1 MEITPLVSFHMWAL
15 CLLDG
20 EGNLRSWDFEA
31 WGVCWS
37 FEDQGSCGLPK
48 ASKCDRDQ
56 AFPWVGLLLPEVC
69 ARVFEPSST
78 NDSSQGRTRI
88 SYGLQRVSI
97 ISKSWKTGL
106 RSALVLSI
114 AIREQSVCD
123 IYSAASHKGLGYV
136 LMQHWKAIAYA
147 SRQLNPH
154 EQNYSTHDLQLAEV
168 VFALK
173 IWRHYFYG
181 ETFEVFFDHKSLKYL
196 FSQKELYA

>member
-1 MEITPLVSFHMWAL
+1 M
-15 CLLDG
+15 
-20 EGNLRSWDFEA
+20 
-31 WGVCWS
+31 
-37 FEDQGSCGLPK
+37 
-48 ASKCDRDQ
+48 
-56 AFPWVGLLLPEVC
+56 
-69 ARVFEPSST
+69 
-78 NDSSQGRTRI
+78 
-88 SYGLQRVSI
+88 
-97 ISKSWKTGL
+97 
-106 RSALVLSI
+106 LSI

-123 IYSAASHKGLGYV
+123 IYSVASHKGLGYV

-154 EQNYSTHDLQLAEV
+154 EQNYSMHDLQLAEV